1 MDLNVIVLCFEGYI
15 RGTPKLVIERGRW
28 VYTIEGGSIWIKTA
42 YIDQNTNEPNFKFEL
57 LNWKLETLHVNKLK
71 QGNEGVNLFFPFQE
85 LIVTGLENTQ
95 DPKAKKLAFGLV
107 DKWLQNVYVSY
118 VQSGSKMFE
127 KYDVEQVQLH
137 TF

>member
-1 MDLNVIVLCFEGYI
+1 M
-15 RGTPKLVIERGRW
+15 
-28 VYTIEGGSIWIKTA
+28 
-42 YIDQNTNEPNFKFEL
+42 
-57 LNWKLETLHVNKLK
+57 K